1 MTIDQE
7 FPGLTATTTPQQAA
21 AQTAYVYGLACVAA
35 LAGLLF
41 GFDTAV
47 INGAIVFLK
56 QQLRLTDAQTETAA
70 TSLLIGC
77 MAGAAIAGFLADRFG
92 RRRILL
98 QSAVLFCVSSVWTAL
113 PNSLGQ
119 FVLARFVAG
128 LAIGVASVVAPMYIA
143 EIAPPHI
150 RGILVTLYQMA
161 IVTGI
166 LASYFIN
173 WLLAGLG
180 PNSWRWMFATAAA
193 PSLAFFIALLFIPES
208 PRWLFRWNRAGG
220 ALAVLTRV
228 SGPAEAEKQ
237 AEEIRSSLAEET
249 GSWRELLEPRL
260 RRPIAVAALLAVF
273 SQITG
278 INTVIYYGTLLLKEH
293 GGFGKSSDAFGANV
307 LIGFVNFAVTIAAIG
322 LIDKIGRKP
331 LLLCGVAGMT
341 CALLGLSS
349 AFSASP
355 VPAARVLTLLLI
367 YVGCFAFSLGPG
379 TWVYISEIFPTAV
392 RGRAMSIATL
402 SLWLAC
408 AFVTWTF
415 LSLIGWFGA
424 TGAFRIFAGI
434 CVVTFLFIFLALPET
449 KGRTL
454 EQIGRSWGGH

>member
-1 MTIDQE
+1 MSS
-7 FPGLTATTTPQQAA
+7 LTTHAEQSGR
-21 AQTAYVYGLACVAA
+21 TAYVYGLACVAA

-56 QQLRLTDAQTETAA
+56 EQLGLTDAQTETAA

-92 RRRILL
+92 RRSVLL

-113 PNSLGQ
+113 PDSLGQ
-119 FVLARFVAG
+119 FVLARFAAG

-143 EIAPPHI
+143 EIAPPRI

-193 PSLAFFIALLFIPES
+193 PSLAFFLALLAIPES
-208 PRWLFRWNRAGG
+208 PRWLLRWNRTED
-220 ALAVLTRV
+220 ALAVLARV
-228 SGPAEAEKQ
+228 SGPADAQ
-237 AEEIRSSLAEET
+237 NQVEEIRLSLTEET

-260 RRPIAVAALLAVF
+260 RRPIGGAVLLAVF

-293 GGFGKSSDAFGANV
+293 GGYGKSSDAFGANV
-307 LIGFVNFAVTIAAIG
+307 LIGFVNFAVTIAAIA

-331 LLLCGVAGMT
+331 LLLCGIVGMT
-341 CALLGLSS
+341 AALLGLGS

-355 VPAARVLTLLLI
+355 VPAARILTLLLI

-379 TWVYISEIFPTAV
+379 TWVYISEIFPTGV

-415 LSLIGWFGA
+415 LSLVSDFGA
-424 TGAFRIFAGI
+424 TGAFRIFASI
-434 CVVTFLFIFLALPET
+434 CAVAFLFVLLALPET

-454 EQIGRSWGGH
+454 EQIGRSWRGH

>member
-1 MTIDQE
+1 MSS
-7 FPGLTATTTPQQAA
+7 LTTDAEQSAR
-21 AQTAYVYGLACVAA
+21 TAYVYGLACVAA

-56 QQLRLTDAQTETAA
+56 EQLRLTDAQTETAA
-70 TSLLIGC
+70 TSLLVGC
-77 MAGAAIAGFLADRFG
+77 MASAAIAGFLADSFG
-92 RRRILL
+92 RRRVLL

-119 FVLARFVAG
+119 FVLARFAAG

-143 EIAPPHI
+143 EIAPPRI

-193 PSLAFFIALLFIPES
+193 PSLAFFLALLFIPES
-208 PRWLFRWNRAGG
+208 PRWLLRWNRAED
-220 ALAVLTRV
+220 ALAVLARV
-228 SGPAEAEKQ
+228 SGRGDAQQQ
-237 AEEIRSSLAEET
+237 AEEIRSSLTEET

-260 RRPIAVAALLAVF
+260 RRPIAVAVLLAVF

-293 GGFGKSSDAFGANV
+293 GGYGKSSDAFGANV
-307 LIGFVNFAVTIAAIG
+307 LIGLVNFAVTIAAIA
-322 LIDKIGRKP
+322 LIDRIGRKP
-331 LLLCGVAGMT
+331 LLLCGIAGMT
-341 CALLGLSS
+341 AALLGLSS

-355 VPAARVLTLLLI
+355 VPAARILTLLLV

-402 SLWLAC
+402 SLWLSC

-415 LSLIGWFGA
+415 LSLVGRFGA

-434 CVVTFLFIFLALPET
+434 CALAFLFVLLALRET

-454 EQIGRSWGGH
+454 EQIGRSWAGH